1 MNHNHELEFK
11 TIISEANYTSL
22 IENYV
27 LNDNI
32 FLQTNHYFDTKD
44 LTLSN
49 QSIVLRIRQK
59 GNRFYKLT
67 IKSQQEDNAY
77 ESHIL
82 LTPEQAKKMIK
93 VGFATKDFFNDLDY
107 HVYFVAS
114 IHNFRASMPYH
125 QGVMYIDRCEYCGTI
140 DYELEYEVTEFEE
153 GYQQFLLFLE
163 KHQISKI
170 NTRRKSDR
178 AFSCSIHKKMT

>member
-1 MNHNHELEFK
+1 M
-11 TIISEANYTSL
+11 
-22 IENYV
+22 IE
-27 LNDNI
+27 
-32 FLQTNHYFDTKD
+32 
-44 LTLSN
+44 S
-49 QSIVLRIRQK
+49 
-59 GNRFYKLT
+59 
-67 IKSQQEDNAY
+67 
-77 ESHIL
+77 
-82 LTPEQAKKMIK
+82 
-93 VGFATKDFFNDLDY
+93 GFETKDFFNDLDY

-125 QGVMYIDRCEYCGTI
+125 QGVMYIDRCEYCGTV

-178 AFSCSIHKKMT
+178 ALSCSINNKK

>member
-11 TIISEANYTSL
+11 TIISEVNYTSL

-32 FLQTNHYFDTKD
+32 FLQTNHYFDTKE
-44 LTLSN
+44 LNLSN

-59 GNRFYKLT
+59 GNRFFKLT

-82 LTPEQAKKMIK
+82 LTPEQAKKMIAD
-93 VGFATKDFFNDLDY
+93 GFETKDFFNDLDY

-125 QGVMYIDRCEYCGTI
+125 QGVMYIDRCEYCGTV

-178 AFSCSIHKKMT
+178 ALSCSIHIKK